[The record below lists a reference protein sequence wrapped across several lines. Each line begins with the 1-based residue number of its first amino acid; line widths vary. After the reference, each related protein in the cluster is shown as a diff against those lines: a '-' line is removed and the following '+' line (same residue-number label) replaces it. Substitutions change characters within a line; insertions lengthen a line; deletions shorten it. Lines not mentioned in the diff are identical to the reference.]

1 MSNEKQA
8 ELARKQHSESLRRK
22 GAHAI
27 SVEQVPVGGRKQF
40 AIVASFQRK
49 PKKKLPSSLK
59 VRTNTGEVKIPLV
72 ARQEEQFHLQ

>member
-40 AIVASFQRK
+40 AIVASFGRK

-59 VRTNTGEVKIPLV
+59 VRTRSGEVKIPLV

>member
-8 ELARKQHSESLRRK
+8 ELGRKQHSESLRRK

-49 PKKKLPSSLK
+49 PKRSCPFSE
-59 VRTNTGEVKIPLV
+59 GEN
-72 ARQEEQFHLQ
+72 E